1 MCSHG
6 GNIYRLRDR
15 KRPWASPIGYQC
27 VYESYFWKDM
37 RLWFPIPRLITS
49 FCFRRDAPISQFVNG
64 SFWIAVALMVMAA
77 EIVVSMSVRIF
88 EEMTQTQTLPN
99 SLILVRMR
107 SNLHIM
113 TGNPWKTKYG
123 SVTTSTSSLTRQP
136 LKNHLTIATKCCGV
150 MTLTRQLI
158 FGQENFTRPVW
169 SWSDQN

>member
-1 MCSHG
+1 MTQ
-6 GNIYRLRDR
+6 L
-15 KRPWASPIGYQC
+15 
-27 VYESYFWKDM
+27 
-37 RLWFPIPRLITS
+37 LT
-49 FCFRRDAPISQFVNG
+49 G
-64 SFWIAVALMVMAA
+64 SNRICVALMVMAA

-113 TGNPWKTKYG
+113 TGNPSKMKYG

-150 MTLTRQLI
+150 MTLTRQSI
-158 FGQENFTRPVW
+158 FGRENFTRPVW